1 MKALILAGGRGSRLE
16 EFTKDKSKC
25 MIKLFEKPII
35 EYNLDHAIEAGV
47 SEIIITV
54 CYKKEEI
61 MRTIGKEYKGV
72 KITYVKEGFKLE
84 ELPKTGVVDAIECA
98 KPFIGKSDF
107 MLMLA
112 DEIVVNARVK
122 EMVRRFKREEVFAI
136 CGTIHE
142 EDRYSISK
150 TYTAMVNEMKRA
162 FRLIE
167 KPRVKITSIKGTGH
181 CIFKNEILDYID
193 RTPINAFRNQ
203 RELVDMIQV
212 AIDDGKKVEVFDIA
226 KNYMNVNT
234 KEDYDSAKE
243 IIKKSN
249 PRILIVH
256 NQMKHYGGGELLIV
270 ELCNWLTKRGF
281 KNDILALSKSKKV
294 ENELINTEIITPTH
308 NIDLRPPGYKDI
320 KDIFK
325 AIKVFRKKLRE
336 IERNY
341 DVINFHD
348 FPVTWTLWPRKKPA
362 VWFMNL
368 PPNLWSRVDAGIVLK
383 FLNKFRIWMDRF
395 IVRQSIDIIT
405 VAEILNLKRAKERY
419 GRNAKLV
426 DFGMDYEFFSKGNAK
441 KGFKEFSEL
450 EGKFV
455 VMQSGQIN
463 NVKNQ
468 IDSIKAVEKIKD
480 KIPNVMLVL
489 TGSEDPEYRKKLD
502 NYIREKNLEKFVK
515 FIIFFGEREKLRNL
529 YKTADV
535 GLFPI
540 GGQGGVLAPLE
551 MVSAGVPVIISEDM
565 ETASLFKKENLG
577 IVTRDY
583 GSAIIDIHKN
593 KEKYKRET
601 KNAGRYIKKNLSWRA
616 FSENMIE
623 AFKDAWERYKR

>member
-1 MKALILAGGRGSRLE
+1 
-16 EFTKDKSKC
+16 
-25 MIKLFEKPII
+25 MINK
-35 EYNLDHAIEAGV
+35 
-47 SEIIITV
+47 
-54 CYKKEEI
+54 
-61 MRTIGKEYKGV
+61 
-72 KITYVKEGFKLE
+72 
-84 ELPKTGVVDAIECA
+84 
-98 KPFIGKSDF
+98 
-107 MLMLA
+107 
-112 DEIVVNARVK
+112 
-122 EMVRRFKREEVFAI
+122 
-136 CGTIHE
+136 
-142 EDRYSISK
+142 
-150 TYTAMVNEMKRA
+150 
-162 FRLIE
+162 
-167 KPRVKITSIKGTGH
+167 
-181 CIFKNEILDYID
+181 
-193 RTPINAFRNQ
+193 
-203 RELVDMIQV
+203 
-212 AIDDGKKVEVFDIA
+212 
-226 KNYMNVNT
+226 
-234 KEDYDSAKE
+234 
-243 IIKKSN
+243 
-249 PRILIVH
+249 
-256 NQMKHYGGGELLIV
+256 
-270 ELCNWLTKRGF
+270 
-281 KNDILALSKSKKV
+281 
-294 ENELINTEIITPTH
+294 EIITPTH

-468 IDSIKAVEKIKD
+468 IDSIKAIEKIKD

-601 KNAGRYIKKNLSWRA
+601 KNAGVYIKKNLSWRA

-623 AFKDAWERYKR
+623 AFKDAWEKYKK